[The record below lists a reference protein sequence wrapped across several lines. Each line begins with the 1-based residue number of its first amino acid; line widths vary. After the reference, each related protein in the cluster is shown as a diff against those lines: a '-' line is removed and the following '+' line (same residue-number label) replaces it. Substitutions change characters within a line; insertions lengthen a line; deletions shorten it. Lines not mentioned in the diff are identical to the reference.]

1 MATITERESQQIEQA
16 NSDGR
21 TPLVFIHGLWLLPSS
36 WDRWA
41 DLFEEAAGYGPV
53 TPVWPDDPD
62 TVEQARLP
70 VLGHPFTRGRA
81 VTLTLD
87 QFQVQVGDSGS
98 PGHFLQALCED
109 DSRGSLDQCEV
120 RKGLRKVPEVSAG
133 LGVEL
138 LRIQPERGCG
148 LHEAVHQVS
157 CPLRLADDRQR
168 RDQPEGADEK
178 APLLAG

>member
-21 TPLVFIHGLWLLPSS
+21 TPLVLIHGLRLLPSS

-70 VLGHPFTRGRA
+70 VLGHPVTRGRA
-81 VTLTLD
+81 VTPDARSISST
-87 QFQVQVGDSGS
+87 GGRET
-98 PGHFLQALCED
+98 QAV
-109 DSRGSLDQCEV
+109 SR
-120 RKGLRKVPEVSAG
+120 PPPAG
-133 LGVEL
+133 
-138 LRIQPERGCG
+138 
-148 LHEAVHQVS
+148 
-157 CPLRLADDRQR
+157 PLR
-168 RDQPEGADEK
+168 G
-178 APLLAG
+178 